1 MSDLDEKQKST
12 IDALK
17 RGDLVAGPNRLT
29 FSAANILGDAM
40 SCEKTAR
47 EVFSLAFGDDKSPV
61 ATLIK
66 VAVKN
71 VARELAAKQLGLAYV
86 SDAEEAETKTVLPIE
101 NFSITIKSTT
111 EAEINYTVGDDV
123 RSNIVELDVHFID
136 GEEESIDSPGAQAT
150 AEILDVFGMD
160 IAESHEWTKYLHE
173 HGIEIEKELIKLN
186 GERNY

>member
-1 MSDLDEKQKST
+1 MKNLDEKQKSI

-17 RGDLVAGPNRLT
+17 RGELVAGPNRLT

-47 EVFSLAFGDDKSPV
+47 EVFSLAFGDDKSPI

-71 VARELAAKQLGLAYV
+71 VVRELAAKQLGFAFV
-86 SDAEEAETKTVLPIE
+86 SDAEAAEPKLVHPIE
-101 NFSITIKSTT
+101 NFSITIKSIT
-111 EAEINYTVGDDV
+111 EAEISYTIGDAD
-123 RSNIVELDVHFID
+123 RSNLVGLDVHFDD
-136 GEEESIDSPGAQAT
+136 GEEQSCDSPGAPAT
-150 AEILDVFGMD
+150 AGILGTFGMD

-173 HGIEIEKELIKLN
+173 HGIEIEKELIRLSFDSQ
-186 GERNY
+186 Y